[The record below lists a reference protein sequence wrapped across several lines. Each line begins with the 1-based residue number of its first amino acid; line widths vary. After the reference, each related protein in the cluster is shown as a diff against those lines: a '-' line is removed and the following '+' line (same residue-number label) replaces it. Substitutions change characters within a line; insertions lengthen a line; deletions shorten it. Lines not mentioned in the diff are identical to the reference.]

1 MQEYLINRGGLLN
14 FVHDYLR
21 QAVGTRYASNLDNAR
36 TKLINFFTNSE
47 PSSRKADELPWLYMV
62 SNNLSGV
69 YSALTDIE
77 IFVRLYTK
85 RAKFELIRYWLQLTN
100 YGYDSGLS
108 YYDMITNYAQ
118 TRPSAD
124 KLAKYYAKT
133 GRFLREVLKFN
144 IAENLLT
151 TALKLNEEVFGE
163 YSSQVGKIYYLLAE
177 CFWNQGK
184 MEEARPYAT
193 KSLEIR
199 EKILGSH
206 HLEVAMSLCGLGE
219 LLIEKEPATAK
230 PLIQRALN
238 IRIEHFGDE
247 HPLVGRCL
255 QDLAVIS
262 DNEGNSD
269 EAVRLCSRAVEVR
282 EKTLGTGHPHLAASL
297 ETLGTIY
304 KLRGEFVKAEQS
316 IKRAL
321 DIFKNVHG
329 EVHPSVLSC
338 YEWLA
343 IVLKDQNKTSES
355 EKCSKIA
362 KQIDE
367 KLKAQNYTLGERIAD

>member
-1 MQEYLINRGGLLN
+1 
-14 FVHDYLR
+14 
-21 QAVGTRYASNLDNAR
+21 
-36 TKLINFFTNSE
+36 
-47 PSSRKADELPWLYMV
+47 
-62 SNNLSGV
+62 
-69 YSALTDIE
+69 
-77 IFVRLYTK
+77 
-85 RAKFELIRYWLQLTN
+85 
-100 YGYDSGLS
+100 
-108 YYDMITNYAQ
+108 
-118 TRPSAD
+118 
-124 KLAKYYAKT
+124 
-133 GRFLREVLKFN
+133 
-144 IAENLLT
+144 
-151 TALKLNEEVFGE
+151 
-163 YSSQVGKIYYLLAE
+163 
-177 CFWNQGK
+177 

-219 LLIEKEPATAK
+219 LLIEKEPQTAK

-255 QDLAVIS
+255 QDLAVIC

-282 EKTLGTGHPHLAASL
+282 EKTLGPGHPHLAASL

-304 KLRGEFVKAEQS
+304 KLRGELVKAEQS

-321 DIFKNVHG
+321 QIFRNVHG
-329 EVHPSVLSC
+329 DIHPSVMSC

-343 IVLKDQNKTSES
+343 IVLTEQNKSAES
-355 EKCSKIA
+355 LACTKKA
-362 KQIDE
+362 KEIDE